1 MTSPIAQHEHHQA
14 TQDGTPR
21 HALVT
26 GGSSGIGLATC
37 HALMAAGW
45 QVVNFDI
52 QPPPDGSSGAFVRV
66 DMGDKAALAAALAEA
81 TAQRAFTGL
90 VNNVAAIRP
99 APIEDTSLDD
109 FDLQMAVTTRAALQ
123 CTQAVLPAM
132 RAAGHGRIV
141 NITSR
146 AALGKELRS
155 GYSAA
160 KGALNALTRTWALE
174 LAAQGITVNAV
185 APGPIATA
193 AFKAANP
200 ADSPRTQR
208 IAQGIPVQR
217 FGEPAEV
224 AHAVGCFMHP
234 MASFMTGQVLYVC
247 GGITVG
253 LAG

>member
-1 MTSPIAQHEHHQA
+1 MNALADISE
-14 TQDGTPR
+14 R
-21 HALVT
+21 HVLVT
-26 GGSSGIGLATC
+26 GGSSGIGLAICRT
-37 HALMAAGW
+37 LTTSGW
-45 QVVNFDI
+45 RVLNFDI
-52 QPPPDGSSGAFVRV
+52 QPPPEGAPGEFLRV
-66 DMGDKAALAAALAEA
+66 DMGDRAALGAALAEA
-81 TAQRAFTGL
+81 CAQRPLLGL

-99 APIEDTSLDD
+99 ASIDDTRLED
-109 FDLQMAVTTRAALQ
+109 FDLQMNVTTRAALQ
-123 CTQAVLPAM
+123 CAQAVLPAM
-132 RAAGHGRIV
+132 RAAGVGRIV

-174 LAAQGITVNAV
+174 LAPQGITVNAV
-185 APGPIATA
+185 APGPIATE

-224 AHAVGCFMHP
+224 AHAVDCFMHP
-234 MASFMTGQVLYVC
+234 MASFITGQVLYVC

>member
-1 MTSPIAQHEHHQA
+1 MNTSSAA
-14 TQDGTPR
+14 SLPR

-26 GGSSGIGLATC
+26 GGSAGIGLAIC
-37 HALMAAGW
+37 RALTASGW

-52 QPPPDGSSGAFVRV
+52 QPPPSTEAGEFVRV
-66 DMGDKAALAAALAEA
+66 DMAESEALADALGRLCAS
-81 TAQRAFTGL
+81 RPVLGL

-99 APIEDTSLDD
+99 AALEDTTLGD
-109 FDLQMAVTTRAALQ
+109 FDLQIAVTTRAALQ
-123 CTQAVLPAM
+123 CAQTVLPSM
-132 RAAGHGRIV
+132 RAARHGRIV

-155 GYSAA
+155 GYAAA

-174 LAAQGITVNAV
+174 LAPQGITVNAV
-185 APGPIATA
+185 APGPIATQ

-200 ADSPRTQR
+200 IDSPRTQR
-208 IAQGIPVQR
+208 IAQGIPVRR

-224 AHAVGCFMHP
+224 AHAVECFMHP
-234 MASFMTGQVLYVC
+234 HASFITGQVLHVC

-253 LAG
+253 LSS